1 MKWIG
6 QHIVDLIARFRSD
19 VYLEDLA
26 TTTEANVLVVDADG
40 KVSKNTSVGGDIT
53 SIVAGTGL
61 SGTDLTGPIP
71 TLNVDAIQTQ
81 ITQVGTLASLLVDNI
96 AIDANSIFSIGDMT
110 LFAIGNDVFVD
121 SDNFII
127 TSSTNDKPMIQLKAT
142 SLNTGPSE
150 LSFVKDKGTGGIDN
164 DDIGVINF
172 VSDNSTEEQTS
183 FASITAEVSESLNT
197 DEAGRL
203 VFKVAESNGTE
214 SQLTTGLLIEGEH
227 ATDGEVDVTIAA
239 GAASTTTVAGT
250 LTMGSTATLDNSGNL
265 LNNAAGL
272 TASTSNAIGVGT
284 IELGHA
290 SDTTIARSAAGVVTV
305 EGNKIVTAGAIN
317 IDSEAQAPVGMQVAR
332 RTITT
337 AEANA
342 MNSTPIELIPAQG
355 ANTIIEIVR
364 ITARVD
370 RAATQSNSAADMNL
384 HYAGK
389 EPGNFGAASL
399 SHFRRFAHGK
409 TTDLVERRGTVNALT
424 AVTLTED
431 VNTAVE
437 VSFDSATTTNCFT
450 SIDMYVSY
458 FVIDV
463 S

>member
-40 KVSKNTSVGGDIT
+40 KVSKNTSVAGDLT

-71 TLNVDAIQTQ
+71 TLNVDASQTQ
-81 ITQVGTLASLLVDNI
+81 ITQVGTLASLQVDNI

-110 LFAIGNDVFVD
+110 LLAIGDDVFVD
-121 SDNFII
+121 SDNLII

-164 DDIGVINF
+164 DGIGVINF
-172 VSDNSTEEQTS
+172 VSDNSTEEQIS
-183 FASITAEVSESLNT
+183 FASITAEVSESLDT

-239 GAASTTTVAGT
+239 GTASTTTVAGT

-265 LNNAAGL
+265 LTNAATATNL
-272 TASTSNAIGVGT
+272 TASTSTAVQLGT

-290 SDTTIARSAAGVVTV
+290 SDTTIARSASGTATIEGAEIQTLKKHTHITNFGVNLGFAFSRYLPIGSYYILEQNTDSNPEYTTFVAPYDGKLIKTVLRSEEVLGNTSLTWYKVGDGTEEPDQGSTVDTKTVDVAAAATSYTYTYDSDATFSKGDAIACKIDPTDDPTAAGVVGT
-305 EGNKIVTAGAIN
+305 N
-317 IDSEAQAPVGMQVAR
+317 IWEFDL
-332 RTITT
+332 TT
-337 AEANA
+337 
-342 MNSTPIELIPAQG
+342 
-355 ANTIIEIVR
+355 
-364 ITARVD
+364 
-370 RAATQSNSAADMNL
+370 
-384 HYAGK
+384 
-389 EPGNFGAASL
+389 
-399 SHFRRFAHGK
+399 
-409 TTDLVERRGTVNALT
+409 
-424 AVTLTED
+424 
-431 VNTAVE
+431 
-437 VSFDSATTTNCFT
+437 
-450 SIDMYVSY
+450 
-458 FVIDV
+458 
-463 S
+463 

>member
-317 IDSEAQAPVGMQVAR
+317 IDSEAQ
-332 RTITT
+332 
-337 AEANA
+337 
-342 MNSTPIELIPAQG
+342 G